1 MTEPTGNSKLFA
13 ELAERIGYTEMSVL
27 CRAYLQKDDEEKL
40 LNDARVKRAE
50 LNAIEEEEVRQS
62 AYCLAEGICYTC
74 FKSDPEKRE
83 PLVSKYR
90 LCIVCDDTEIDRCRG
105 IDFVINEVKPD
116 TLQENACG
124 CCGSS
129 YAETFMA
136 CTDFNCAYDQRE
148 EYRQKFK
155 NDLIPPPDSY
165 EELRCSGS
173 TLDAILS
180 ARLN

>member
-13 ELAERIGYTEMSVL
+13 ELAERIGYPEMSAL
-27 CRAYLQKDDEEKL
+27 CRAYVQKDDEERL

-50 LNAIEEEEVRQS
+50 ANAIEEEEARQS
-62 AYCLAEGICYTC
+62 MYCLAEGICYTC
-74 FKSDPEKRE
+74 FKNDPEKRE
-83 PLVSKYR
+83 PLLSKYR
-90 LCIVCDDTEIDRCRG
+90 LCSVCDDTDIDRCRG
-105 IDFVINEVKPD
+105 LDFVINEVKPD

-129 YAETFMA
+129 YVETFMA

-155 NDLIPPPDSY
+155 SNLIPPPDSY

-180 ARLN
+180 VRLQ